1 MRVIVSGG
9 GTGGHIYPAVSIVR
23 AIEKQLK
30 DSGDSCDILYV
41 GTSAGLEAMIV
52 PREGLRFETIQVS
65 GIKRSISLKIIST
78 AIKVVVGFFQAL
90 SLMRRFKP
98 NIVIGT
104 GGFVCGP
111 VLLAAAICKVPCI
124 IQEQNALPGITNKL
138 LSRFV
143 NKVCLG
149 YREAGEH
156 FPAAAQD
163 KLIYTGN
170 PVRDDIVKVD
180 KVKAYVELG
189 IDAHKKTILVVGGS
203 RGARSIN
210 NAMIEVY
217 SFFAGRAD
225 VQVLHATGE
234 ADFPRML
241 KAFNELQVPNKENII
256 VRPYLFNIQNALAV
270 ADLAVYRAGAV
281 GLAELAAVGVPAI
294 LIPYPY
300 AAENHQEYNARAL
313 EKAKAALVILDRDLS
328 GEMLVEQLNRL
339 FSQPQLL
346 ADMAKNSAQAGILD
360 AAQCIANIA
369 IAQAGG
375 NDAGEY

>member
-1 MRVIVSGG
+1 
-9 GTGGHIYPAVSIVR
+9 
-23 AIEKQLK
+23 
-30 DSGDSCDILYV
+30 
-41 GTSAGLEAMIV
+41 
-52 PREGLRFETIQVS
+52 
-65 GIKRSISLKIIST
+65 
-78 AIKVVVGFFQAL
+78 
-90 SLMRRFKP
+90 
-98 NIVIGT
+98 
-104 GGFVCGP
+104 
-111 VLLAAAICKVPCI
+111 
-124 IQEQNALPGITNKL
+124 
-138 LSRFV
+138 
-143 NKVCLG
+143 
-149 YREAGEH
+149 
-156 FPAAAQD
+156 
-163 KLIYTGN
+163 
-170 PVRDDIVKVD
+170 
-180 KVKAYVELG
+180 
-189 IDAHKKTILVVGGS
+189 
-203 RGARSIN
+203 
-210 NAMIEVY
+210 
-217 SFFAGRAD
+217 
-225 VQVLHATGE
+225 
-234 ADFPRML
+234 ML